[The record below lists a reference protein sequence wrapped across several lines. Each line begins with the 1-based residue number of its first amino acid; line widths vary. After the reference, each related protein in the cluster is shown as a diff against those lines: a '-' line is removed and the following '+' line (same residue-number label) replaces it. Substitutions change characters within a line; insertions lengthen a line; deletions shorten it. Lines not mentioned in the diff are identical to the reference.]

1 MVYEVDFT
9 AGAARQLRKLPESI
23 RNRLAPHLSALTENP
38 RPAGSKKL
46 KGEEGFRI
54 RVEDYRILYEIHDD
68 VSRVLIVKVGHR
80 REVYR
85 PR

>member
-1 MVYEVDFT
+1 MVYQVNFT

-23 RNRLAPHLSALTENP
+23 RHRLAPHLSALAENP

-54 RVEDYRILYEIHDD
+54 RVGDYRILYELDD
-68 VSRVLIVKVGHR
+68 EASRVLVVRVGHR

-85 PR
+85 QR